1 MIFITILILSA
12 LIISGVAG
20 YFSIYGLASMFTG
33 AFWPVVV
40 MGSSLEIGKLVSAS
54 YVYRYWKKINFL
66 LKSYLIS
73 AILILM
79 LITSMGIFGFLSAAY
94 QEDSMPLKEMEQ
106 TIVLLKS
113 EKEEI
118 LFRKRQIDADIAS
131 LPSNYISGRE
141 RLMKQYGPEVNK
153 INLRLDNI
161 ASETLTLSKT
171 KLNQEAHTGPIIY
184 IAKVFDKDVDDAIK
198 YMILLLVV
206 VFDPLAVILV
216 ISANIALRDHKEA
229 KHVKEIVEVDEI
241 IEYPQNEGSS
251 MDEESH
257 SAIRRVVTKKQI
269 IDQVRSN
276 Q

>member
-184 IAKVFDKDVDDAIK
+184 IAKVFDKEVDDAIK

>member
-12 LIISGVAG
+12 LIISAVAG

-40 MGSSLEIGKLVSAS
+40 MGSALEIGKLVSAS

-73 AILILM
+73 AILVLM

-161 ASETLTLSKT
+161 ASETLSLSKT

-184 IAKVFDKDVDDAIK
+184 IAKVFEKDVDDAIK

-241 IEYPQNEGSS
+241 IEYPQVEGSS

-269 IDQVRSN
+269 VDQVRSN